1 MSRENGKNEVR
12 FALNLYIE
20 IAARWIEVS
29 VEICQALNLD
39 RNESVEV
46 LSRICQRQKHLNGSR
61 ICRESIGQTK
71 GSEIWLDG
79 LKKLSRRSPEISIDR
94 NSVKICREKEK
105 EGLDRRES
113 IEDLSRICREAV
125 KLEEIRFFK
134 MGKIHRDDCNKQAT
148 QT

>member
-1 MSRENGKNEVR
+1 MDQET
-12 FALNLYIE
+12 
-20 IAARWIEVS
+20 
-29 VEICQALNLD
+29 VE
-39 RNESVEV
+39 
-46 LSRICQRQKHLNGSR
+46 
-61 ICRESIGQTK
+61 
-71 GSEIWLDG
+71 
-79 LKKLSRRSPEISIDR
+79 KLSRRSPEISIDR

-113 IEDLSRICREAV
+113 IEDLSRICQEAV